1 MRTGLRYRAFLGHF
15 GWDVLKLGIVHIEY
29 EFNFLLLLRENSLM
43 KIILRSMFV
52 RKVDLQSKLR
62 QFFLEN
68 VSFNLQISFP
78 PSFLLAVSELGTEK
92 MFVERDQQMLLALLK
107 VFAGGPSVLT
117 SLVKYRTVYTNNW
130 LNTCLYTNN
139 WLNTYLHWCNFVI
152 IISTRKISVQE
163 NIWSEKCPIRNCPF
177 RTIHLGIFPEAVF
190 FSR

>member
-1 MRTGLRYRAFLGHF
+1 MRTGLRYRVFLGHF

-68 VSFNLQISFP
+68 VTFNLQISFS
-78 PSFLLAVSELGTEK
+78 PSFLLAISELGTEK

-117 SLVKYRTVYTNNW
+117 YLVKYRTVYTNNW
-130 LNTCLYTNN
+130 LNTC
-139 WLNTYLHWCNFVI
+139 LHWCNFVI